1 MKKLIIIGLIAVAS
15 MVFTGCKDNEN
26 EDKKAVSD
34 QVEDSVTDNTDA
46 EDITDMAD
54 GSIPAQLVQEGKTVK
69 FIFQRFPLIAVQ
81 PMNQVKI
88 DVIRFQPGELL
99 LEHGSGIIIRTF
111 HP

>member
-46 EDITDMAD
+46 EDITDPKMNPAGIFLCLFVKGGHVID
-54 GSIPAQLVQEGKTVK
+54 RQRDPGFVPGSFFV
-69 FIFQRFPLIAVQ
+69 
-81 PMNQVKI
+81 
-88 DVIRFQPGELL
+88 
-99 LEHGSGIIIRTF
+99 
-111 HP
+111 